1 MGVCS
6 KAVSDYTGQGLAL
19 FHTEEKRNS
28 SIFLGDFFFSFRVNT
43 LTYRRGVLLLSGAWV
58 SAEACTIELLSAVVH
73 RRLHR

>member
-1 MGVCS
+1 MIIQDKDLHFFTQKKNETV
-6 KAVSDYTGQGLAL
+6 V
-19 FHTEEKRNS
+19 F
-28 SIFLGDFFFSFRVNT
+28 FLEIFFSFRVNT